1 MYSFKKTK
9 MSLYGSLIKQEADY
23 TTAVDEKL
31 PECEKL
37 VQVKKLFSFLKNYK
51 IDFYFNNSKENCKML
66 LKSCFNL
73 KNKLE
78 Q

>member
-1 MYSFKKTK
+1 

-37 VQVKKLFSFLKNYK
+37 VQVKKNYSAIWKFLKL
-51 IDFYFNNSKENCKML
+51 IFIL
-66 LKSCFNL
+66 I
-73 KNKLE
+73 
-78 Q
+78 